1 MNKPFRA
8 LNLSEGQMTAGV
20 GAQSVAAEAA
30 FVEFFEAT
38 HGDVFRAVL
47 VVARDWHVAE
57 DATATAYM
65 RAWERWPVVAH
76 HPSPVAWVIRVAM
89 NDSVSWWRRARRL
102 VGTFGVASATGAP
115 DFPDPDVRAAVDALP
130 LRQRQVVALRVVL
143 GFDAKDTAALL
154 GIAPGTVGA
163 HLSRALDACRARLEA
178 DDGAAR
184 LAGGNDG

>member
-1 MNKPFRA
+1 MNEPLRA
-8 LNLSEGQMTAGV
+8 LNLGEDRVMAGV
-20 GAQSVAAEAA
+20 GGQSVAVEPA
-30 FVEFFEAT
+30 FADFFEAT

-65 RAWERWPVVAH
+65 RAWERWSDVGH
-76 HPSPVAWVIRVAM
+76 HPAPVAWVIRVAM
-89 NDSVSWWRRARRL
+89 NDSISWWRRTRRVVSGL
-102 VGTFGVASATGAP
+102 GGAPAAGEP
-115 DFPDPDVRAAVDALP
+115 DFPDPDVRAAVDDLP

-143 GFDAKDTAALL
+143 GFDAKETATIL

-163 HLSRALDACRARLEA
+163 HLSRALEACRERL
-178 DDGAAR
+178 GAAAGSAG